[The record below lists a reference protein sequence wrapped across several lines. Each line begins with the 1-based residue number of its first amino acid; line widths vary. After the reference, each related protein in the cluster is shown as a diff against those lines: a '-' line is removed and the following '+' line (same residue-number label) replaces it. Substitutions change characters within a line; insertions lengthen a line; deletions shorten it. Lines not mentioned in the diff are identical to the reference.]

1 MKFRVFS
8 KGLALLAVVVI
19 GLYGCSA
26 GGDNTGRL
34 SMSLTDKPTHDYK
47 EVWVTIQDVA
57 VHMEGDPEGSW
68 TKVLDVNKTLNLL
81 TLANGIRY
89 ELGMVDLA
97 PGHYTQMRLMV
108 GTVNSED
115 PAKPANYI
123 VDTADVAHDLKIPS
137 GVQSG
142 IKLVQGF
149 DINANSTTEL
159 IFDFDVAASIVAA
172 GNSGKYILR
181 PTIHQIDDSQT
192 RTIIKGFV
200 KDAAAAGIEGAEVSL
215 QIYKPRTAG
224 QDFKDEITRYAATVT
239 DSTGAYMFWFLNIP
253 EATTFNTVATQW
265 NSTNPY
271 YSPAWDQIAGAI
283 NGNVYPVDFA
293 LPVPADVGTLELKAV
308 VNDTDTVKVPPDTL
322 FVTLSIRQATALP
335 GTPMVEVMSKT
346 IVAYDDEWLLTE
358 ITPVKVDLPV
368 LTAGTYTIVASFEGR
383 PSIEQTINI
392 AKLGPNQ
399 LTFTFPVPTP

>member
-1 MKFRVFS
+1 
-8 KGLALLAVVVI
+8 L
-19 GLYGCSA
+19 
-26 GGDNTGRL
+26 
-34 SMSLTDKPTHDYK
+34 
-47 EVWVTIQDVA
+47 
-57 VHMEGDPEGSW
+57 
-68 TKVLDVNKTLNLL
+68 
-81 TLANGIRY
+81 
-89 ELGMVDLA
+89 
-97 PGHYTQMRLMV
+97 
-108 GTVNSED
+108 
-115 PAKPANYI
+115 
-123 VDTADVAHDLKIPS
+123 
-137 GVQSG
+137 
-142 IKLVQGF
+142 
-149 DINANSTTEL
+149 
-159 IFDFDVAASIVAA
+159 DFDVAASIVAA
-172 GNSGKYILR
+172 GNSNKYILR

-239 DSTGAYMFWFLNIP
+239 DSTGAYLFWFLNIP

-271 YSPAWDQIAGAI
+271 YSPAWDQIAGAV
-283 NGNVYPVDFA
+283 NGNVYPVNFT